1 MMKKLLAGA
10 LVGAGVGYAWKRL
23 SSGSGGQLDDATLAG
38 DSDDTRLTEKVKS
51 EIFRDADVPTGQVNV
66 NTEYGKVILRGE
78 VESEDMV
85 QRLVEAARNVQ
96 GVSDVESLLNVTS

>member
-1 MMKKLLAGA
+1 MKKLFVGA
-10 LVGAGVGYAWKRL
+10 LVGTGLAYAWKRL
-23 SSGSGGQLDDATLAG
+23 ASGGEGGFGDATLAG
-38 DSDDTRLTEKVKS
+38 DSDDARLTEKVKS

-96 GVSDVESLLNVTS
+96 GVEDVESLLNVAS